1 MDNVFNSFLN
11 RMRQCERNIRKA
23 NMADDGIRYDEE
35 LNMIFVDSECGR
47 VVPLQVYFKKIEGS
61 TAWWS
66 FGPWLLDEIVQN
78 FNSDIAEGDFSLLK
92 QVIYFQVHFFKISI
106 LLIFS

>member
-1 MDNVFNSFLN
+1 MSSCFVAFLEFVNVFNSFLN

-23 NMADDGIRYDEE
+23 NMADDGICYDEE

-47 VVPLQVYFKKIEGS
+47 VVPLQVYFKKIEVS
-61 TAWWS
+61 TVWWS

-78 FNSDIAEGDFSLLK
+78 AHRPVDFHSPKSRKKDFHYSL
-92 QVIYFQVHFFKISI
+92 
-106 LLIFS
+106 